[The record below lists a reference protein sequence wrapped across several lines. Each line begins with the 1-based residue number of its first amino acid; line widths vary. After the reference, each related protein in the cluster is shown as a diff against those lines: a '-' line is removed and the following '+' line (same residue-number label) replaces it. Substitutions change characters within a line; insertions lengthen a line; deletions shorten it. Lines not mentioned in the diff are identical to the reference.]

1 MSASPTYLGLLNAI
15 AVGEARGA
23 ALLDA
28 WAEATP
34 DANVAALLRRIAIRE
49 HEHAAAFTKRLCE
62 LGFSVNEGPLG
73 DFADKMRLVQ
83 SPAHDRDKFEA
94 LFGFGGSEPAVDSLA
109 DVFRDVT
116 IDPETGALLGRFI
129 AEERDSERVLEACY
143 ASLGQPSPHADALD
157 EIGARLA
164 RLTAQIEAIRAQR
177 GR

>member
-23 ALLDA
+23 AVLDA
-28 WAEATP
+28 WAEVTP

-49 HEHAAAFTKRLCE
+49 HEHAAAFTKRLSE

-83 SPAHDRDKFEA
+83 SAAHDRDKFEA
-94 LFGFGGSEPAVDSLA
+94 LFDFGASEPAADSLA

-129 AEERDSERVLEACY
+129 AEERDSERALQACY
-143 ASLGQPSPHADALD
+143 ASLGQPDVHADALD

-164 RLTAQIEAIRAQR
+164 RLTAQIDAIRAQR